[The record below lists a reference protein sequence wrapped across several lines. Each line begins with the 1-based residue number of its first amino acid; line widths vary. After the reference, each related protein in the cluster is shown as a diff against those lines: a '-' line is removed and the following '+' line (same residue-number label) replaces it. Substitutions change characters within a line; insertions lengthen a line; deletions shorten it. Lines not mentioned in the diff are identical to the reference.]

1 MSTGSNYITATC
13 YYLFQNG
20 ITGIDPTQLNFNL
33 FTITIDNQITYRFS
47 LWNVPDVEE
56 PSFALLDSYDPA
68 VVQAYVVTYLKAKY
82 TAVLSTLRSKRPEFS
97 LVFEMFH
104 VLCTTSLGSNNL
116 TEQQFQALT
125 VTAWN
130 NWCDS
135 TPT

>member
-1 MSTGSNYITATC
+1 MNYGPAVY
-13 YYLFQNG
+13 YYLSQNG
-20 ITGIDPTQLNFNL
+20 VTGLDPTQINASSFQLTAN
-33 FTITIDNQITYRFS
+33 DDSTYRFS
-47 LWNVPDVEE
+47 LWNIPDIEE

>member
-1 MSTGSNYITATC
+1 MNYSPATY
-13 YYLFQNG
+13 YYLAQNG
-20 ITGIDPTQLNFNL
+20 MMGLDPTQI
-33 FTITIDNQITYRFS
+33 ITSPFELAINNDGTYRFS